1 MVHGPCR
8 RVAALPRFTRMRQK
22 SDKSKSQKAAKQKTR
37 KTEPVPPVEED
48 KGHGEEVA
56 SAKRVQKR

>member
-1 MVHGPCR
+1 
-8 RVAALPRFTRMRQK
+8 MRQK